1 MVDASDSDIASSVE
15 SESQFQ
21 YIIDIPEKNHKEL
34 CIYRVPPKLR
44 QLNAKAYTPQLIS
57 IGPFHHGK
65 PQFKVMET
73 QKKRYYHEFLE
84 RIKSERSNFDEFK
97 VNYIKRM
104 LGDIRKCYEE
114 KSNLGDD
121 KFAEMIELDAVFI
134 MEFFLRLTEKDQHK
148 DDYVMSKPWLTEGI
162 CLDLILLENQLPI
175 EVLKE
180 LYEFVPEDKE
190 KAKECC
196 TFLDLACK
204 CRFFIPCLV
213 CKCFCNDK
221 KNPESQNECQHMDTK
236 HVKHLTD
243 LLRCFYIPEKLISV
257 TPQNSS
263 CILHSATKLR
273 DSGISFKVVRERCL
287 LHVNFNNRNYIFWL
301 FSLLTGDKIA
311 KARLELPQLIID
323 DGTECKLRNL
333 IALEQCHYYP
343 DYMFIYNY
351 VSLIDG
357 LIETK
362 EDVNFLLGEK
372 VIANY
377 LGSNHAVEKL
387 VNSLCR
393 ELVTGRNYYQEEINE
408 LNKHCGDLFNLTM
421 GTLRSVY
428 LKDLWRASST
438 IVGLAVLAFTFVN
451 FFRATLK

>member
-196 TFLDLACK
+196 TFLDLAC
-204 CRFFIPCLV
+204 
-213 CKCFCNDK
+213 
-221 KNPESQNECQHMDTK
+221 
-236 HVKHLTD
+236 
-243 LLRCFYIPEKLISV
+243 
-257 TPQNSS
+257 
-263 CILHSATKLR
+263 
-273 DSGISFKVVRERCL
+273 
-287 LHVNFNNRNYIFWL
+287 
-301 FSLLTGDKIA
+301 DKIA